1 MDNSIILKYFS
12 LIIFLYGFKVILNYN
27 AIEVLI
33 LVYFPLC
40 QGGGD
45 EIPQN
50 SYSNFTIQ
58 RAQSEHPGTTS

>member
-27 AIEVLI
+27 AIKALI

-40 QGGGD
+40 QGVD
-45 EIPQN
+45 EMPQN